1 MIERLIGE
9 IAQQLTQRLRT
20 MKAMAA
26 EEFFNLSEILRVAS
40 HSNPHSRYC
49 NTNVTRLQSIEE

>member
-1 MIERLIGE
+1 MIERLIGK

-40 HSNPHSRYC
+40 HSNPRSRYC
-49 NTNVTRLQSIEE
+49 NTKVTRLQSIEA